1 MLYLKP
7 LKKSDIL
14 ILQQETEKALKNKDK
29 KKFLNIGVKK
39 KLTNRNL

>member
-14 ILQQETEKALKNKDK
+14 ILQQETEKAFKNKDK